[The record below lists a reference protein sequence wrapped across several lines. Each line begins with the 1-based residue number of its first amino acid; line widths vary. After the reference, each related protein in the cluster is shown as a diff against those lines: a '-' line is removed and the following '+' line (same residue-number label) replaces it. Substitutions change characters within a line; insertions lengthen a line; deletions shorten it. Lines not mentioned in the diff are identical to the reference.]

1 MRVHAA
7 QNRDN
12 LMTTGSA
19 RSRSARITKYTHSC
33 VRIER
38 EGTVLVIDP
47 GIWSEP
53 SALYDADA
61 VLVTHEHGDHIDVLR
76 LAGRGV
82 PVYAP
87 ADARITGLDVIG
99 VKSGESF
106 TAAGFTVTAVGAR
119 HAPVFEDEPD
129 CANHGYIIEG
139 RLYHPGDALFVPDQP
154 VQTLLVPLQASWL
167 KTAEAISFLRAVG
180 PERAFGIHDA
190 QINSRGLQGANSWLT
205 DQGRHRYRYL
215 VPGES
220 SDL

>member
-1 MRVHAA
+1 MRAHAA
-7 QNRDN
+7 QNRETP
-12 LMTTGSA
+12 LTTGSV
-19 RSRSARITKYTHSC
+19 RSPSARITRYTHSC

-38 EGTVLVIDP
+38 NGTVLVLDP

-61 VLVTHEHGDHIDVLR
+61 VLITHEHSDHIDELR
-76 LAGRGV
+76 LAGLGV

-87 ADARITGLDVIG
+87 ADARITGLDVIR
-99 VKSGESF
+99 VKSGTSF

-129 CANHGYIIEG
+129 CANNGYIIEG
-139 RLYHPGDALFVPDQP
+139 RMYHPGDALFVPDQR
-154 VQTLLVPLQASWL
+154 VETLFVPLQASWL

-205 DQGRHRYRYL
+205 DQGRHGYRYL
-215 VPGES
+215 APGEGF
-220 SDL
+220 DL

>member
-1 MRVHAA
+1 MRVPAV
-7 QNRDN
+7 QNRDDH
-12 LMTTGSA
+12 MTTSSP

-38 EGTVLVIDP
+38 DSTVLVIDP

-53 SALYDADA
+53 SALYGADA
-61 VLVTHEHGDHIDVLR
+61 VLVTHEHADHIDVLR
-76 LAGRGV
+76 LAGLGV

-87 ADARITGLDVIG
+87 ADARITGLDVTG
-99 VKSGESF
+99 VESGESF
-106 TAAGFTVTAVGAR
+106 TAAGFTATAVGAR

-154 VQTLLVPLQASWL
+154 VETLLVPLQASWL
-167 KTAEAISFLRAVG
+167 KTAEAISFLRAVR

-205 DQGRHRYRYL
+205 DQGRHQYRYL

>member
-1 MRVHAA
+1 
-7 QNRDN
+7 
-12 LMTTGSA
+12 MTTRSP
-19 RSRSARITKYTHSC
+19 RSRTARITKYTHSC

-38 EGTVLVIDP
+38 DGTVLVIDP

-53 SALYDADA
+53 SALCDADA
-61 VLVTHEHGDHIDVLR
+61 VLVTHEHVDHIDVLR
-76 LAGRGV
+76 LAGLGV

-87 ADARITGLDVIG
+87 ADATISGLDVTG
-99 VKSGESF
+99 VESGESF

-154 VQTLLVPLQASWL
+154 VETLLVPLQASWL
-167 KTAEAISFLRAVG
+167 KTAEAISFLRAVR

-220 SDL
+220 TGL